1 VTDFQAGAP
10 GLPGDKLDFSAIDPR
25 AGGVDDAFV
34 FIGARDFALGEF
46 QGGQIRATQIG
57 GNTLVQLEFTG
68 DGIADMEVEL
78 LGLYT
83 LRQDAM
89 VQDFIL

>member
-1 VTDFQAGAP
+1 MGP
-10 GLPGDKLDFSAIDPR
+10 
-25 AGGVDDAFV
+25 
-34 FIGARDFALGEF
+34 LGEF
-46 QGGQIRATQIG
+46 QGGQIRATQLATS
-57 GNTLVQLEFTG
+57 TLVQLEFTG

-83 LRQDAM
+83 LRQDAT